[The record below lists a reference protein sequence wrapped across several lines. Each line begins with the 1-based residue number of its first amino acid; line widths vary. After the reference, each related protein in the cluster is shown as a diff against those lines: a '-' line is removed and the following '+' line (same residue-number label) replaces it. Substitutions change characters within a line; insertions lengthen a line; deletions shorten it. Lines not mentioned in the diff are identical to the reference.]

1 MEAQS
6 QEGFFLL
13 VTLVVVCIVILVTA
27 FSLTFFRNADTSD
40 NKGH

>member
-6 QEGFFLL
+6 QEGFILL
-13 VTLVVVCIVILVTA
+13 ITLTAVCVAIFIAA
-27 FSLTFFRNADTSD
+27 FALTFLRDANTDD

>member
-6 QEGFFLL
+6 HEGFILL
-13 VTLVVVCIVILVTA
+13 VTLVAICIVIFITA
-27 FSLTFFRNADTSD
+27 FSLTFFRKADTND

>member
-6 QEGFFLL
+6 QEGFILL
-13 VTLVVVCIVILVTA
+13 VTLAVVCIVILVTA
-27 FSLTFFRNADTSD
+27 FSLTFFRNADTND

>member
-6 QEGFFLL
+6 QEGFILL
-13 VTLVVVCIVILVTA
+13 VTLALVCVAIFATA
-27 FSLTFFRNADTSD
+27 FSLTFFRKADTSD

>member
-6 QEGFFLL
+6 QEGFILL
-13 VTLVVVCIVILVTA
+13 VTLATLCIVIFITA
-27 FSLTFFRNADTSD
+27 FSLTFFRNADTND

>member
-6 QEGFFLL
+6 QEGFILL
-13 VTLVVVCIVILVTA
+13 ITIAALCVAIFITA
-27 FSLTFFRNADTSD
+27 FALTFLREADTDD